1 MKQSN
6 TWYYKEINKNIR
18 KKMRRAKE
26 EWIDKLCNDVD
37 EDMTAN
43 NSGLAFDMLI
53 MTLFYLIY
61 FIYTN
66 IDTDINKL
74 K

>member
-1 MKQSN
+1 
-6 TWYYKEINKNIR
+6 
-18 KKMRRAKE
+18 MRRAKE